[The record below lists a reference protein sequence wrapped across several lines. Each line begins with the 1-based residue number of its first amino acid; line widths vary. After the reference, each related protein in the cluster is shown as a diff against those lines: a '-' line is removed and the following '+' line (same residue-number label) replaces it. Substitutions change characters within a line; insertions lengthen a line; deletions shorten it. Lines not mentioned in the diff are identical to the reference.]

1 MGTVLVHR
9 EKSIRCKCELLN
21 WTVCMNMKSN
31 ISNKHLKMLYNKS
44 TVYDEI
50 FKIVYKSLSFCF
62 SPVMDKYM
70 VGNCKCVYDV
80 VPSDQ
85 GPLALLV

>member
-1 MGTVLVHR
+1 
-9 EKSIRCKCELLN
+9 
-21 WTVCMNMKSN
+21 
-31 ISNKHLKMLYNKS
+31 MLYNKS

-80 VPSDQ
+80 VSSDQ
-85 GPLALLV
+85 GPVALLV